1 MNTPVVLTV
10 STYVLT
16 GIMMA
21 LTTAAVAAVYRQKA
35 KGNACLAVGMAMA
48 DFCTIQIAAGISYT
62 ANAGIKVTLLSTY
75 FSVIVV
81 TSGLTSTVVFSP
93 STPRAATL
101 AEAVTPWISQNWDP
115 PPKDDMI
122 TFDLP
127 GERNKRQIDWVSIPS
142 NLDTSPAPPNTTT
155 TSMAPPNTTSTSTWT
170 STTSASTSTSTTS
183 TSTSTST
190 APPNTTTTSTTTT
203 TSPTIDTTSD
213 STDTFTVSPKP
224 FSPSTPTPLG
234 PAPPPSPKASD
245 LSGFLD
251 DYVPL
256 SRETNHILLGVF
268 GTTAIFFML
277 STATLATILACFKA
291 TARAQRRLDKA
302 MEMDGMTPEV

>member
-1 MNTPVVLTV
+1 MNTPVVLAV

-16 GIMMA
+16 GIMVA

-81 TSGLTSTVVFSP
+81 ASGLTSTVVFSP

-101 AEAVTPWISQNWDP
+101 AEAVTPWISQNWGP

-127 GERNKRQIDWVSIPS
+127 GERNRRQIDWVSIPS

-155 TSMAPPNTTSTSTWT
+155 TSMAPPNTT
-170 STTSASTSTSTTS
+170 TTSPAPPNTTSTSTSTTS
-183 TSTSTST
+183 ASTSTST
-190 APPNTTTTSTTTT
+190 APPNTTTTTTTTIT

-224 FSPSTPTPLG
+224 VSPSTPTPLG

-256 SRETNHILLGVF
+256 SRETNHILLGVL

-277 STATLATILACFKA
+277 STATLATTLACFKA

-302 MEMDGMTPEV
+302 MEMDEMTPEV